1 VPAVHDTYAGLIA
14 DPSLDAV
21 YIPLPNGLHAK

>member
-1 VPAVHDTYAGLIA
+1 VHDSDEDLIA

-21 YIPLPNGLHAK
+21 YKPLPKELHG